1 MMYHVDLQ
9 GEMIY
14 EKLNLREERIDLLQN
29 PLLGPLLRRKEK
41 LLSDD
46 LLIKRA
52 NQLAI
57 YYLNIN
63 KRYDLDVRKQIQV
76 KFTILIELPPLQTN
90 RNHGLGTLWLLLVHV
105 SHRACRHIQKRTILA
120 KTRLLLQLGEK
131 DG

>member
-1 MMYHVDLQ
+1 MMYHVDLH

-52 NQLAI
+52 N
-57 YYLNIN
+57 
-63 KRYDLDVRKQIQV
+63 
-76 KFTILIELPPLQTN
+76 
-90 RNHGLGTLWLLLVHV
+90 
-105 SHRACRHIQKRTILA
+105 
-120 KTRLLLQLGEK
+120 
-131 DG
+131 

>member
-63 KRYDLDVRKQIQV
+63 RRYDLDVRKQIQV

-90 RNHGLGTLWLLLVHV
+90 RNHGLGTLRLLLVHV
-105 SHRACRHIQKRTILA
+105 SHRARRHVQKRTILA

>member
-1 MMYHVDLQ
+1 MYHVDLQ

-63 KRYDLDVRKQIQV
+63 RRYDLDVSKQIQV
-76 KFTILIELPPLQTN
+76 KLRYL
-90 RNHGLGTLWLLLVHV
+90 
-105 SHRACRHIQKRTILA
+105 
-120 KTRLLLQLGEK
+120 
-131 DG
+131 